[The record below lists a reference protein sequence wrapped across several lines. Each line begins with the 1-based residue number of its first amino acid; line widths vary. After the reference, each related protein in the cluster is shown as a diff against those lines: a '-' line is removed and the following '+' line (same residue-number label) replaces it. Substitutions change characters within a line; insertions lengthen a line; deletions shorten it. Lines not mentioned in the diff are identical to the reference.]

1 MGPVYLD
8 AETSAPL
15 LASAYRSSLELANS
29 EGLSSIAFPA
39 ISCGAYAYP
48 LNEAAA
54 RALETCRAH
63 VGALREIRFALF
75 GEAGFEAWLEAAR
88 SLGLEQSDES
98 G

>member
-54 RALETCRAH
+54 LALETCRAH